1 MRLIAWNCR
10 GLGNGPAVRGLLDV
24 QKREAPDVLFLSE
37 TKHDG
42 RWMEWLRWRLNMT
55 NMVVKDSVGASGG
68 LALFWKKD
76 VNLTVKSL
84 SKYHI
89 DSVIKEEDGMEW
101 RFTGVYG
108 ESRSEDKDNTWDT
121 LRSLKD
127 KFNLP
132 WLCCGDFNEILFNYE
147 KEGGPP
153 RAERSMEKFRQTLE
167 DCDFQDLGFVGD
179 AFTWRNHHHIV
190 ASYTKERLDRAVAN
204 NTWRGR
210 FPLVRVTNG
219 DQRHSDHR
227 PIIVDVGEREL
238 RRWEKP
244 LEVMKKFEAKWL
256 EEEECTMKVEESWV
270 AAMEGGNTTLVEVQ
284 RKVLEELWDWD
295 RNVLGEL
302 EKRISKAK
310 RELEKCRRR
319 SISQDQ
325 VNREHILRY
334 KLERLQDQQHVYW
347 KQRAHTAWLTKG
359 DRNTKYFHAY
369 ASERRRK
376 NYVRRLKEDG
386 GGVVEGR
393 RLKNY
398 IANQYQNLFLSC
410 AGGHDDEVIDCV
422 QSRVTQE
429 MNEDLSAPFTDDEV
443 WSALQSIG
451 DLKAPGA
458 DGMPSVF
465 YKRFWPFLGDQVKR
479 EVLAVLNGG
488 EMPQGWN
495 DTIIVLIPKTKAPEK
510 LKDLRPISLCNVL
523 YKIVSKVIANRL
535 KKVLP
540 DIISLSQS
548 AFVPGRM
555 ITDNVLLAYEL
566 THYLNKKRQGSNGVV
581 AIKLDMSKAYDR
593 VEWSFL
599 QKMLKKMGFQERWI
613 NLIMKCV
620 STVSYRIK
628 VNGEY
633 TEQFFPQRGL

>member
-1 MRLIAWNCR
+1 
-10 GLGNGPAVRGLLDV
+10 
-24 QKREAPDVLFLSE
+24 
-37 TKHDG
+37 
-42 RWMEWLRWRLNMT
+42 
-55 NMVVKDSVGASGG
+55 
-68 LALFWKKD
+68 
-76 VNLTVKSL
+76 
-84 SKYHI
+84 
-89 DSVIKEEDGMEW
+89 
-101 RFTGVYG
+101 
-108 ESRSEDKDNTWDT
+108 
-121 LRSLKD
+121 
-127 KFNLP
+127 
-132 WLCCGDFNEILFNYE
+132 
-147 KEGGPP
+147 
-153 RAERSMEKFRQTLE
+153 
-167 DCDFQDLGFVGD
+167 
-179 AFTWRNHHHIV
+179 
-190 ASYTKERLDRAVAN
+190 
-204 NTWRGR
+204 
-210 FPLVRVTNG
+210 
-219 DQRHSDHR
+219 
-227 PIIVDVGEREL
+227 
-238 RRWEKP
+238 
-244 LEVMKKFEAKWL
+244 
-256 EEEECTMKVEESWV
+256 
-270 AAMEGGNTTLVEVQ
+270 MEGGNTTLVEVQ

-410 AGGHDDEVIDCV
+410 AGGHVDEVIDCV

-429 MNEDLSAPFTDDEV
+429 MNEDLSAPFTNDEV

-465 YKRFWPFLGDQVKR
+465 YKRFWPLLGDQVKR

-566 THYLNKKRQGSNGVV
+566 THYLNKKRQGSNGVA

-613 NLIMKCV
+613 NLIIKCV
-620 STVSYRIK
+620 STVSY
-628 VNGEY
+628 
-633 TEQFFPQRGL
+633 